1 MSLEN
6 RRFIRFALDIP
17 VTLAD
22 EKGEKIKTMIRQISI
37 GGCLLDVNDKTL
49 SKISGEE
56 LRLEFTLRN
65 KNKLPL
71 MGNAVYT
78 DNNKW
83 TGIKFYEITQFEQE
97 LIADVIAE
105 IIENEGLPLTVNP
118 FRRPPS
124 FVEEETISDES
135 VDPKKVE
142 ELEEV
147 AIS

>member
-1 MSLEN
+1 MSIEN

-22 EKGEKIKTMIRQISI
+22 EKGKKIKTMIRQISI

-49 SKISGEE
+49 SKISGDE

-118 FRRPPS
+118 FRTPPS
-124 FVEEETISDES
+124 FVDEEPTISDES
-135 VDPKKVE
+135 VDSKQVE
-142 ELEEV
+142 ELEVV
-147 AIS
+147 AA